1 MGIMIE
7 TQNLTKKFGD
17 FVANNNINLQVD
29 EQEIKCIVGE
39 NGAGKST
46 LMNMLYGVFKPTSG
60 KVLLKGE
67 ELAMNSPTDAI
78 RHGIGMV
85 HQHFKLVP
93 SFTVYENIL
102 LGSEITKNGL
112 IDRKQEIEK
121 VRELIE
127 EYHFQID
134 PMAKIQDISVGL
146 CQQVEILKMLYR
158 NVDILI
164 LDEPTAVLTPQEVDQ
179 LMENLKALRDQGKT
193 IIVITHKLREVMYL
207 SDSVTVIKAGQVIG
221 NVRTKDTCESELA
234 QMMVGR
240 DVVLTVKNE
249 DGSAPKEE
257 EAYRV
262 ENVCTVNDANQ
273 EILHRVSLS
282 VRKGEVLGIAGV
294 EGNGQSELIKVLTG
308 MMEVT
313 EGKVTLNGRDI
324 TNEWPDKLRKF
335 GIGIIPEDRYAQGLC
350 REMSIPEN
358 CIAGYFD
365 THGVCSKGV
374 LKGKSMKQLCDSF
387 IEKYDIRVSERYG
400 LISQLSGG
408 NAQKVIIAREFENN
422 PDLIIA
428 CQPTRGVDI
437 GSIEF
442 IHKQLLSLRNAGKAV
457 LLISSEL
464 SEIMSLSDRVAV
476 MYKGGIIGE
485 VDPREASSEK
495 IGLLMAG
502 AGQEGGG
509 RNEKQ

>member
-1 MGIMIE
+1 MSIIIE

-17 FVANNNINLQVD
+17 FIANNDINLQV
-29 EQEIKCIVGE
+29 EKQEIKCIVGE

-46 LMNMLYGVFKPTSG
+46 LMNMLYGVLKPTSG
-60 KVLLKGE
+60 KILLNGE
-67 ELAMNSPTDAI
+67 ELVMNSPTDAI

-93 SFTVYENIL
+93 SLSVYENIL
-102 LGSEITKNGL
+102 LGSEITRRGL
-112 IDRKQEIEK
+112 IDRRQEIEK
-121 VRELIE
+121 VKQLIE

-134 PMAKIQDISVGL
+134 PMEKIQNISVGL

-207 SDSVTVIKAGQVIG
+207 SDSVTVIKSGQVIG
-221 NVRTKDTCESELA
+221 NVKTKDTNETELA

-240 DVVLTVKNE
+240 DVVLTVRNE
-249 DGSAPKEE
+249 AGPAPQE

-262 ENVCTVNDANQ
+262 ENICTVNDANQ
-273 EILHRVSLS
+273 EILHNVTLS

-308 MMEVT
+308 VMTVT
-313 EGKVTLNGRDI
+313 KGKITLNGKDV
-324 TNEWPDKLRKF
+324 TNAWPDKLRKF

-350 REMSIPEN
+350 RDMSIPEN

-374 LKGKSMKQLCDSF
+374 LKNKKMKQLCDEF
-387 IEKYDIRVSERYG
+387 IQKYDIRVSDKYG

-442 IHKQLLSLRNAGKAV
+442 IHRQLLALRNAGKAV

-485 VDPREASSEK
+485 VDPQVTTSEE

-502 AGQEGGG
+502 AQMKGG
-509 RNEKQ
+509 N

>member
-1 MGIMIE
+1 MSIIIE
-7 TQNLTKKFGD
+7 TKNLTKKFGD
-17 FVANNNINLQVD
+17 FIANNNINMKV
-29 EQEIKCIVGE
+29 EKQEIKCIVGE

-46 LMNMLYGVFKPTSG
+46 LMNMLYGVHKPTSG
-60 KVLLKGE
+60 KILLNGKE
-67 ELAMNSPTDAI
+67 IMMNSPTDAI
-78 RHGIGMV
+78 KNGIGMV

-93 SFTVYENIL
+93 SLSVYENIL
-102 LGSEITKNGL
+102 LGSEITKSGL
-112 IDRKQEIEK
+112 IDRRKEIEK
-121 VRELIE
+121 VKQLIE
-127 EYHFQID
+127 QYHFQID
-134 PMAKIQDISVGL
+134 PMAKIKDISVGL

-179 LMENLKALRDQGKT
+179 LMENLKALRNQGKT
-193 IIVITHKLREVMYL
+193 IIVITHKLREVMYM
-207 SDSVTVIKAGQVIG
+207 SDSVTVIKSGQVIG
-221 NVRTKDTCESELA
+221 NVKTKDTNETELA

-240 DVVLTVKNE
+240 DVVLTVRNE
-249 DGSAPKEE
+249 EGPQPQKE

-262 ENVCTVNDANQ
+262 ENICTVNDANQ
-273 EILHRVSLS
+273 EILHNVSLS
-282 VRKGEVLGIAGV
+282 VRKGEILGIAGV

-308 MMEVT
+308 VMTVT
-313 EGKVTLNGRDI
+313 KGKVLLNGKDV
-324 TNEWPDKLRKF
+324 TNAWPDKLRKF

-350 REMSIPEN
+350 KDMSIPEN

-365 THGVCSKGV
+365 THDVCRKGV
-374 LKGKSMKQLCDSF
+374 LKGRKIRQLCDEF
-387 IEKYDIRVSERYG
+387 IEKYDIRVSDKYG

-442 IHKQLLSLRNAGKAV
+442 IHRQLLAHRNAGKAV

-464 SEIMSLSDRVAV
+464 TEIMSLSDRVAV

-485 VDPREASSEK
+485 VDPRITSSEE

-502 AGQEGGG
+502 AHAKGG
-509 RNEKQ
+509 K